1 MIPRLGRSP
10 GGGHGNP
17 LQYSGLENPTDTGAR
32 QATVHGVSKSQ
43 TQMNDFHFIS
53 EMHAVLFDIVF
64 GFFSLIRKTYCHNFC
79 FPYCILVVLLHT
91 LPLVL
96 SRLLNNLKFL
106 KVDLSL

>member
-1 MIPRLGRSP
+1 MIPGLGRSP

-17 LQYSGLENPTDTGAR
+17 LQYSRLENPTDTGAR
-32 QATVHGVSKSQ
+32 QATVHGVLRSQ
-43 TQMNDFHFIS
+43 TQLNDFHFIS

-64 GFFSLIRKTYCHNFC
+64 VFFFPDKEDYCYNFC
-79 FPYCILVVLLHT
+79 FPNCILVVLLHT
-91 LPLVL
+91 LLLVL

>member
-1 MIPRLGRSP
+1 MPRLGRSP
-10 GGGHGNP
+10 RGGHGNP

-43 TQMNDFHFIS
+43 TQLNDFHFIC
-53 EMHAVLFDIVF
+53 EMHAVLFDIVLF
-64 GFFSLIRKTYCHNFC
+64 CFVFLIRKTYCHNFC
-79 FPYCILVVLLHT
+79 FPNCILVVLLHI